1 MLGAMP
7 VRERVVAAG
16 SRRGERLN
24 RMIGL
29 EVRNGRRMS
38 GVTQGDLGAMVGLSG
53 SEVCRVEHGQA
64 RWLTVIHASELL
76 GAVGLDLWAKVYPAG
91 PPLRDVA
98 HLRLLGDFE
107 ARLARSVQC
116 RREWPIP
123 NDRNGRAIDLLL
135 SGLPKRTGVEAET
148 VINDLQALERDL
160 NLKQQDA
167 GLERM
172 ILLVR
177 GSKRNREI
185 LRASDAL
192 RRAFPL
198 HTRTVLAAL
207 GEGRDPG
214 GSGIVVL

>member
-16 SRRGERLN
+16 TRRGERLN
-24 RMIGL
+24 RMIGQ
-29 EVRNGRRMS
+29 EIRNGRRMA
-38 GVTQGDLGAMVGLSG
+38 GVSQEDLGAAAGLSG

-64 RWLTVIHASELL
+64 PWLTVIHASELL
-76 GAVGLDLWAKVYPAG
+76 SAVGLDLWGKVYPAG

-98 HLRLLGDFE
+98 HLRLLADFE
-107 ARLARSVQC
+107 ARLAASVQC
-116 RREWPIP
+116 QREWPIP
-123 NDRNGRAIDLLL
+123 NDRTGRAIDLLL
-135 SGLPKRTGVEAET
+135 TGIPKRTGVEAET
-148 VINDLQALERDL
+148 VLNDLQALERDL
-160 NLKQQDA
+160 NLKQRDA
-167 GLERM
+167 SLERM

-185 LRASDAL
+185 LRAADAL

-198 HTRTVLAAL
+198 QTRTVLTAL

-214 GSGIVVL
+214 GSGIVIL